1 VLGIFYRVVSILR
14 YIVCVSGTYHDNM
27 LNLFSGITSIP
38 ISVYIPV
45 IILPIT
51 IILLVLLIIYR
62 NSTVWRIIIITL
74 AAALILITKVFSNQ
88 YITIIASRTQHGKA
102 AYSTLCD
109 LHYHTQPLSCILI
122 GRLCH
127 RNYTNFGSILCF
139 RYTIRN
145 RYFSK

>member
-1 VLGIFYRVVSILR
+1 MLGIFYRVVPILR
-14 YIVCVSGTYHDNM
+14 YMICVSGAYHDNM

-51 IILLVLLIIYR
+51 IILLVFLIIYR

-88 YITIIASRTQHGKA
+88 YITIIASRTNTVKPHIQRCVITITIPNPYH
-102 AYSTLCD
+102 AYSLVVYAIAVTL
-109 LHYHTQPLSCILI
+109 ILAAFMLQI
-122 GRLCH
+122 H
-127 RNYTNFGSILCF
+127 N
-139 RYTIRN
+139 
-145 RYFSK
+145 KK

>member
-1 VLGIFYRVVSILR
+1 
-14 YIVCVSGTYHDNM
+14 M

-88 YITIIASRTQHGKA
+88 YITIIASRT
-102 AYSTLCD
+102 
-109 LHYHTQPLSCILI
+109 
-122 GRLCH
+122 
-127 RNYTNFGSILCF
+127 
-139 RYTIRN
+139 
-145 RYFSK
+145 

>member
-88 YITIIASRTQHGKA
+88 YITIIASRINTVKPHIQRCVTLITIPNPYH
-102 AYSTLCD
+102 AYSLVVYAIAITL
-109 LHYHTQPLSCILI
+109 ILAAFMLQI
-122 GRLCH
+122 H
-127 RNYTNFGSILCF
+127 NMIHN
-139 RYTIRN
+139 
-145 RYFSK
+145 KK

>member
-88 YITIIASRTQHGKA
+88 YITIIASRINTVKPHIQRCVITITILNPYH
-102 AYSTLCD
+102 AYSLVVYAIAITL
-109 LHYHTQPLSCILI
+109 ILAAFMLQI
-122 GRLCH
+122 H
-127 RNYTNFGSILCF
+127 N
-139 RYTIRN
+139 
-145 RYFSK
+145 KK